1 MSGLLLKNVN
11 KIYPGGQQAIRDFNL
26 EIKKREFLILAG
38 PDGCGKSTLLRMIA
52 GLEEI
57 TSGSLYI
64 DGENMTDA
72 EPRER
77 NIAMIFK
84 NSVLYPEMTVYE
96 NMAFALRMAK
106 MAPAE
111 IEERIKE
118 TAEVM
123 NLTGLLEKDSA
134 ELAPEE
140 TYRALVGRALMRR
153 PRILLLDS
161 TLADMDE
168 DLQAVARQE
177 LLNLHRKMDMTVIY
191 VTDNQ
196 KTAMTLGSRMLV
208 MEDGV
213 ICQDDTPEMLA
224 KQPVSSFVAGVA
236 GYPQMNFFSA
246 VVYEENGRAGLNFK
260 NGKVLLLAEKGGD
273 LLKNGYVKKE
283 VIVGVRAD
291 AVTLTENKKADG
303 VVAAKVLGMEKKGSQ
318 TMLRFV
324 LGETE
329 GVCLVENTASFEE
342 GGRVSLI
349 MDAEKIQ
356 IFDRDTEKTIV
367 Y

>member
-26 EIKKREFLILAG
+26 EIKQREFLILAG

-57 TSGSLYI
+57 TSGFLYI
-64 DGENMTDA
+64 DGENMTNA

-106 MAPAE
+106 VAPAE

-118 TAEVM
+118 TAELM
-123 NLTGLLEKDSA
+123 NLTELLDKDSS
-134 ELAPEE
+134 ELSPEE
-140 TYRALVGRALMRR
+140 NYRALVGRALMRR

-168 DLQAVARQE
+168 DLQAAARQE

-208 MEDGV
+208 MEDGM
-213 ICQDDTPEMLA
+213 ICQDGTPEMLE
-224 KQPVSSFVAGVA
+224 KQPVSRLVASVA

-246 VVYEENGRAGLNFK
+246 VVYEEGGRAGLNFK
-260 NGKVLLLAEKGGD
+260 NGKVLLPAEKSRE
-273 LLKNGYVKKE
+273 LLENGYIKKE
-283 VIVGVRAD
+283 VTVGVRAD
-291 AVTLTENKKADG
+291 AVTLSDKKQADG
-303 VVAAKVLGMEKKGSQ
+303 VVAAKALGLEKKGSQ

-324 LGETE
+324 LGEAE
-329 GVCLVENTASFEE
+329 GVCLVEDTASFGDGE
-342 GGRVSLI
+342 RILLV
-349 MDAEKIQ
+349 MDAERIR

-367 Y
+367 

>member
-106 MAPAE
+106 MASAE

-118 TAEVM
+118 TAELM
-123 NLTGLLEKDSA
+123 NLTGLLDKDSS
-134 ELAPEE
+134 ELSPEE
-140 TYRALVGRALMRR
+140 TYRALVARALMRR

-168 DLQAVARQE
+168 DLQAAARQE

-213 ICQDDTPEMLA
+213 ICQDGTPEMLA
-224 KQPVSSFVAGVA
+224 KEPVSSFVAGVA

-246 VVYEENGRAGLNFK
+246 VVYEEEKRAGLNFK
-260 NGKVLLLAEKGGD
+260 NGKVLLPAEKSAE
-273 LLKNGYVKKE
+273 LLKNGYIKKE

-291 AVTLTENKKADG
+291 AVALTEDKKADG
-303 VVAAKVLGMEKKGSQ
+303 AVAAMVVGLEKKGSQ
-318 TMLRFV
+318 TMLRFL

-329 GVCLVENTASFEE
+329 GVCLVENTASFEA
-342 GGRVSLI
+342 GGRVSLV
-349 MDAEKIQ
+349 MDAERIQ